1 MSRLSLIKVAIGIFV
16 CIASIF
22 PIQAKG
28 KEFADETLHY
38 VVAYKWGLIHKDAGE
53 ATLSLRNNGA
63 NYSVMLAARTKPWAE
78 KFYTLRDTLLGT
90 IRKTDLRPLSYTNI
104 VHENK
109 RVARD
114 AIKYV
119 YSGNKVTGVC
129 HKFRRNKK
137 GAEWEEE
144 KKMTANGP
152 VYDMLSVF
160 YFLRNIDYSTLS
172 KGKVIKASVFS
183 GSGVETI
190 TIRAVGIEKI
200 KMRDKSEREAY
211 HLKFNFTTD
220 GKKKSSEDI
229 DTWISTDSRH
239 IPLYLVGQLPVGK
252 VQAYYIP

>member
-1 MSRLSLIKVAIGIFV
+1 MSRFLRGLCRLSLLLA
-16 CIASIF
+16 CML
-22 PIQAKG
+22 PINAAAKG
-28 KEFADETLHY
+28 FADETLHY
-38 VVAYKWGLIHKDAGE
+38 VVSYKWGLIHKDAGE
-53 ATLSLRNNGA
+53 ATLSLRSVGS
-63 NYSVMLAARTKPWAE
+63 NYDITLAARTKPWVE

-90 IRKTDLRPLSYTNI
+90 MRKSDLRPLSYTNI

-114 AIKYV
+114 AIKYK
-119 YSGNKVTGVC
+119 YSGNNVTGIC

-137 GAEWEEE
+137 GAEWEE
-144 KKMTANGP
+144 KKTMSATGP

-160 YFLRNIDYSTLS
+160 YFLRTINYANLT
-172 KGKVIKASVFS
+172 KGKVMKASVFS

-190 TIRAVGIEKI
+190 TIRSIGVETI
-200 KMRDKSEREAY
+200 KMRDKSTREAY

-220 GKKKSSEDI
+220 GKKKSSDDI

-252 VQAYYIP
+252 VQAYYVQ